1 MLTTIFHWLVLDT
14 ITLLFNGN
22 VGDTLH
28 GLALAVRLFALSL
41 IAFLLFLAYD
51 AHVLKLE
58 SSLSHSCTAGAPW
71 QTMIGRP

>member
-51 AHVLKLE
+51 AVRRRLHHFLIKQPP
-58 SSLSHSCTAGAPW
+58 S
-71 QTMIGRP
+71 